1 MKPFIFK
8 AIFFFS
14 LNILALLIFFSWIND
29 AGRVYWDIIDYYA
42 AGFLNGL
49 LTQSSSVWNGLWG
62 LLSMRIADLLP
73 LIFIAAFFYFDDV
86 LFAKQQRLAGMVG
99 FVTLLALLLLVR
111 ESVDFYVDYYALN
124 RVSPSLQLDSIIR
137 LSEIYP
143 NLNLKDASAESFPGD
158 HAAVL
163 ITWLGYS
170 LFFVRNRWSWA
181 ALLVVVVFSLPR
193 LISGAHWLSDVLVG
207 GVGIALIALA
217 FGLYTPL
224 LNTINQIGHRWVLYF
239 LKLFGKNNQ
248 Q

>member
-29 AGRVYWDIIDYYA
+29 TSRVYWDIIDYYA

-111 ESVDFYVDYYALN
+111 ESVIFML
-124 RVSPSLQLDSIIR
+124 IIM
-137 LSEIYP
+137 L
-143 NLNLKDASAESFPGD
+143 
-158 HAAVL
+158 
-163 ITWLGYS
+163 
-170 LFFVRNRWSWA
+170 
-181 ALLVVVVFSLPR
+181 
-193 LISGAHWLSDVLVG
+193 
-207 GVGIALIALA
+207 
-217 FGLYTPL
+217 
-224 LNTINQIGHRWVLYF
+224 
-239 LKLFGKNNQ
+239 
-248 Q
+248 